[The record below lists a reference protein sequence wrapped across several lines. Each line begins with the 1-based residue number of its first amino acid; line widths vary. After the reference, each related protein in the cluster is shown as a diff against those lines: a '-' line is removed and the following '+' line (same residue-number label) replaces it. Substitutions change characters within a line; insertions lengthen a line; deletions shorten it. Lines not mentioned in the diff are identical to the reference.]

1 VRSGIRS
8 NCCVSSS
15 CSASSRSAPSSREGV
30 LEGFLLAAELGDPLR
45 DQLRLDPPLEG
56 GYLGLDLAVQFGD
69 LLADPR
75 ACELAVAAPL
85 AVVGAQLLVESG
97 AWPAQQRTM
106 PENK

>member
-1 VRSGIRS
+1 MDPLQLLRELLLLGLL
-8 NCCVSSS
+8 
-15 CSASSRSAPSSREGV
+15 PLGTEFREGV